1 MTSPLAF
8 VASAMTLW
16 EESDFRRTPV
26 FPGRCLELNSEAL
39 VLDMYTEAW
48 AELGGKG
55 VLPEDGPHAKPPGLV

>member
-26 FPGRCLELNSEAL
+26 FPRRCLELNSEASL
-39 VLDMYTEAW
+39 LDMYIGAW
-48 AELGGKG
+48 AELGGKR
-55 VLPEDGPHAKPPGLV
+55 VLPEDGPHTKPPRLV